1 MVGIAVI
8 SHGSLCEGILDSV
21 SMVAG
26 TMKQTESISLQP
38 GENPDSYQ
46 NRVKRAVERLDTGD
60 GVLVL
65 LDLIGGT
72 PFNTICM
79 LSQELNIHIVTGMNL
94 AMLITAALERTEDI
108 TMDMLA
114 EKVEKAGAQGIR
126 SLRRE

>member
-1 MVGIAVI
+1 MVGIPVI

-65 LDLIGGT
+65 VDLIGGT

-114 EKVEKAGAQGIR
+114 EKVEKGGAQGIR